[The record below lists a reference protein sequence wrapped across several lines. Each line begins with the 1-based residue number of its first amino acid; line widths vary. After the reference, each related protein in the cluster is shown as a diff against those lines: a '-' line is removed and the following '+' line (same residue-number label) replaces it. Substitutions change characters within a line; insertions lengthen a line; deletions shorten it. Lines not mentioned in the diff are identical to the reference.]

1 MKELIHKSKNN
12 SGTLL
17 LSVALFSAVVVLPSL
32 RSGAMASRTALDAAA
47 QAGVE
52 RRNRNAFAQILGEVR
67 ATAADVMF
75 VKTERY
81 MHDGIGYAEHLKL
94 GAMARGDNDLAGPA
108 LDIVHQESLAEI
120 EIPDN
125 SQSPS
130 TEDEREGDEGHEET
144 GEVGESDGHEGHNHS
159 VPDGAPTIIR
169 TADRDFRGFLGALE
183 REVKPWRVHGQ
194 SHGEGRGAELL
205 PWYRMMTLANP
216 QFIRGYRLGAMWL
229 GFDGHE
235 AEAIE
240 FLEEGVAKNQSN
252 PELFQLHLSLAI
264 THLRLIGEGTGPH
277 HGAALTASSQGLERA
292 LAVRPE
298 DGRPGRIRGDLLWTE
313 DHEED
318 FIFLARFVSLLLEN
332 AGQFDEAAASARRT
346 LAAGADD
353 AILRNLAD
361 RLERGE
367 SAYAPGEG
375 DGHNVSDILGAA
387 GAPQS
392 AAGQC
397 QEDHD
402 HDSHHG
408 EAHPKEG

>member
-1 MKELIHKSKNN
+1 MNELKKRSINK
-12 SGTLL
+12 SGTMM
-17 LSVALFSAVVVLPSL
+17 LSFALFTAVLVLPAL
-32 RSGAMASRTALDAAA
+32 RGQALTSRAASGAADP
-47 QAGVE
+47 AGLE

-94 GAMARGDNDLAGPA
+94 GAMARGEDELAGPA

-120 EIPDN
+120 ENSEN
-125 SQSPS
+125 SQDQS
-130 TEDEREGDEGHEET
+130 TADEGHEEA
-144 GEVGESDGHEGHNHS
+144 EELEGHEGHDHS
-159 VPDGAPTIIR
+159 VSDGAPTIIR

-194 SHGEGRGAELL
+194 SHGKGRGAELL

-240 FLEEGVAKNQSN
+240 FLEEGVAKNQNN

-277 HGAALTASSQGLERA
+277 HRSALSASRLGLECA
-292 LAVRPE
+292 LGVRPE
-298 DGRPGRIRGDLLWTE
+298 NGKAGRIRGDLLWTE

-332 AGQFDEAAASARRT
+332 AGRFDDAAASARRT

-367 SAYAPGEG
+367 SAYAPGQGNEL
-375 DGHNVSDILGAA
+375 NVNEILDAA
-387 GAPQS
+387 GATQ
-392 AAGQC
+392 AEAEQC
-397 QEDHD
+397 QDDHD
-402 HDSHHG
+402 HGSHPENG
-408 EAHPKEG
+408 